1 MYNKILEHL
10 NKGEN
15 FSISRF
21 GDGEWACILGNNG
34 KNCDGHTYFKDLG
47 RRLSKVLKDN
57 RRYYLGLQNYVYKNE
72 NFHDFINEYIMDY
85 SIDFVDGNFLHRASI
100 KDQLG
105 LFFDALKGKDIVLVG
120 PERLKKLK
128 QIEVREYVVVPDV
141 DCWNAYVPT
150 LKQLLPAVKENTV
163 VLYCASM
170 MSNVLIDD
178 LFITKNDTITQID
191 CGSVFEPYINV
202 RNRSYHKGIIQRIKE
217 KGF

>member
-1 MYNKILEHL
+1 MYNTILEHL

-21 GDGEWACILGNNG
+21 GDGEWNCIFGKQG
-34 KNCDGHTYFKDLG
+34 KNCDAHTYFPDMG
-47 RRLSKVLKDN
+47 RRLRKVLKDN
-57 RRYYLGLQNYVYKNE
+57 RDYYFGLQNMALRMYE
-72 NFHDFINEYIMDY
+72 DEINGYIIDY
-85 SIDFVDGNFLHRASI
+85 GLDFVKSDFLHHASI
-100 KDQLG
+100 KDELG

-150 LKQLLPAVKENTV
+150 LKQLLPVVKENTV

-178 LFITKNDTITQID
+178 LFITKNNTITQID